1 MRILCIEDDI
11 QLKDMYER
19 ALYTISL
26 HDDDIIMCETGENAL
41 NILRE
46 KYVDIIITDLMLPD
60 MSGIDI
66 LKIAKNINDKIEVI
80 VLTGYGS
87 IETAVEAIR
96 NGARDYLTK
105 PVHLEIFVEKVNNL
119 RDLVNRYDEIE
130 EYRFAKEMIEGN
142 AKDTVMQLE
151 INLNKCLLKTKKIIK
166 ILANN
171 KKDNEK
177 LLEIEKILKTKK
189 NVNI

>member
-1 MRILCIEDDI
+1 MRILCLEDDI
-11 QLKDMYER
+11 QLKNIYEK
-19 ALYTISL
+19 ALDTISL
-26 HDDDIIMCETGENAL
+26 PDDDIIMCETGENAL
-41 NILRE
+41 DILRE

-87 IETAVEAIR
+87 IETAIEAIR

-105 PVHLEIFVEKVNNL
+105 PVHLEIFTEKVNNL

-151 INLNKCLLKTKKIIK
+151 INLNKCLLQIKKITN
-166 ILANN
+166 ILANDA
-171 KKDNEK
+171 KDNEK
-177 LLEIEKILKTKK
+177 LLEIEKILKIKK
-189 NVNI
+189 G